1 MDKVSKAVLTMIA
14 AAIFVMSLLIAYG
27 ANDMKL
33 AHEAK
38 VANPPSKAVEV
49 IKVPLPGDPSSNEE
63 LEIEL
68 DDEDFGDFGK
78 PIIDLESNESDAN
91 ISLQDAANSSAVE
104 AAEAGDAAAAAVEV
118 AEAEAEAGLAA
129 ESTTE

>member
-27 ANDMKL
+27 ANDLKL

-49 IKVPLPGDPSSNEE
+49 IKVPLPGDPLSNEE

-68 DDEDFGDFGK
+68 DDEDFDDFGK

-91 ISLQDAANSSAVE
+91 SDLQGAANASAVA
-104 AAEAGDAAAAAVEV
+104 AAEAGDAAGATVE
-118 AEAEAEAGLAA
+118 AAEAGLAA
-129 ESTTE
+129 ESTSE